1 MIKRLIAMKEEK
13 RCVCLTISS
22 EALLALL
29 KIIAIDI
36 ILSGDNAV
44 VIAMATRKLP
54 KHQQNKAIFWG
65 TGGAVVLRIL
75 FAAIIVFLL
84 KIPFVHLVGGL
95 LLLWIAYK
103 VLIEREEEAHIESSD
118 RLLKAIMTIIVADA
132 VMSLDNVVAVAG
144 ASGGHIG
151 MIAFG
156 VAISIPIMIFGSK
169 AIMKAMEKYRWIAY
183 IGSGILAWTGGE
195 MVMEDE
201 GFMHLL
207 HLQEG
212 PLTYAI
218 TIGLTIFVLA
228 AGYVTNK
235 KAESKEGTMA

>member
-1 MIKRLIAMKEEK
+1 M
-13 RCVCLTISS
+13 TISS

-44 VIAMATRKLP
+44 VIAMATRKLS

-65 TGGAVVLRIL
+65 TGGAVLLRIL
-75 FAAIIVFLL
+75 FATVIVFLL
-84 KIPFVHLVGGL
+84 EMPFVHLAGGL

-103 VLIEREEEAHIESSD
+103 VLVEREEEAHVQSSD
-118 RLLKAIMTIIVADA
+118 RLLKAIMTIIAADA

-144 ASGGHIG
+144 ASEGHVG

-169 AIMKAMEKYRWIAY
+169 AIMKVMEKHRWIAY
-183 IGSGILAWTGGE
+183 VGSGILAWTGGK

-201 GFMHLL
+201 GFMRLL
-207 HLQEG
+207 HLQKG

-218 TIGLTIFVLA
+218 TVGLTIFVLA
-228 AGYVTNK
+228 VGYATNK
-235 KAESKEGTMA
+235 KAESKEGTIV

>member
-1 MIKRLIAMKEEK
+1 MRGQAVLKEEK
-13 RCVCLTISS
+13 RCICLTISS

-65 TGGAVVLRIL
+65 TGGAVLLRIL
-75 FAAIIVFLL
+75 FATVIVFLL
-84 KIPFVHLVGGL
+84 EMPFVHLAGGL

-103 VLIEREEEAHIESSD
+103 VLVEREEEAHVQSSD
-118 RLLKAIMTIIVADA
+118 RLLKAIMTIIAADA

-144 ASGGHIG
+144 ASEGHVG

-169 AIMKAMEKYRWIAY
+169 AIMKVMEKHRWIAY
-183 IGSGILAWTGGE
+183 VGSGILAWTGGK

-201 GFMHLL
+201 GFMRLL
-207 HLQEG
+207 HLQKG

-218 TIGLTIFVLA
+218 TVGLTIFVLA
-228 AGYVTNK
+228 VGYATNK
-235 KAESKEGTMA
+235 KAESKEGTIV

>member
-1 MIKRLIAMKEEK
+1 
-13 RCVCLTISS
+13 LTISS

-44 VIAMATRKLP
+44 VIAMSTRKLP

-65 TGGAVVLRIL
+65 TGGAVLLRIL
-75 FAAIIVFLL
+75 FATVIVFLL
-84 KIPFVHLVGGL
+84 EMPFVHLAGGL

-103 VLIEREEEAHIESSD
+103 VLVEREEEAHVQSSD
-118 RLLKAIMTIIVADA
+118 RLLKAIMTIIAADA

-144 ASGGHIG
+144 ASEGHVG

-169 AIMKAMEKYRWIAY
+169 AIMKVMEKHRWIAY
-183 IGSGILAWTGGE
+183 VGSGILAWTGGK

-201 GFMHLL
+201 GFMRLL
-207 HLQEG
+207 HLQKG

-218 TIGLTIFVLA
+218 TVGLTIFVLA
-228 AGYVTNK
+228 VGYATNK
-235 KAESKEGTMA
+235 KAESKEGTIV